1 MNQVERMNQVIERT
15 RAHVPLE
22 PVPMDPELQEADSL
36 LKILKVRCHNW
47 RAEKL
52 RKIGTLR
59 FFVNLPPLDAL
70 NMIFYPKENVD
81 APIFILFFLET
92 RRKLICHINI
102 NTPSQDPEYLKHWV
116 GPMEE
121 LRSQYPSFEAK
132 DRYPEW
138 MKKYRHPCTVY
149 GLFPKDST
157 DDLSRFMF
165 DCLEAY
171 ASRLAGAPWVENPD
185 RLRELQ
191 EFHTQWI
198 DDIRTQDKA
207 QGMISKFIGKA
218 KARRIFHE
226 VST

>member
-1 MNQVERMNQVIERT
+1 MYL
-15 RAHVPLE
+15 ALE
-22 PVPMDPELQEADSL
+22 PVPVDPELEKADSV

-47 RAEKL
+47 RSEKL

-70 NMIFYPKENVD
+70 NMIFYPRENVD

-92 RRKLICHINI
+92 RRKLICHINV
-102 NTPSQDPEYLKHWV
+102 NTPSREPDYLEHWV
-116 GPMEE
+116 GPMAE
-121 LRSQYPSFEAK
+121 LRARYPSFEAK

-138 MKKYRHPCTVY
+138 MKKYRHNSTIY
-149 GLFPKDST
+149 GLFPKEQTES
-157 DDLSRFMF
+157 LSDFMF
-165 DCLEAY
+165 ECLDAY
-171 ASRLAGAPWVENPD
+171 AQRLAEAPYAED
-185 RLRELQ
+185 SARLQTLRD
-191 EFHTQWI
+191 FHAGWI

-207 QGMISKFIGKA
+207 QGMISKFIGKT